1 MRLASP
7 PGRRLGRG
15 KIRSTL
21 AVVGPVDRNAVG
33 PIIMAHESS
42 VFFSGDVRGGRI
54 ATRNLV
60 PARRALRGIRRRFHV
75 RIIVDLVRCQSY
87 GQCIYAAPTVFR
99 FNGEASLEFD
109 YAPDDALREKVSVL
123 SPPARSRRFASVC
136 RMRRQRGSHPSPREA
151 RRDGRRC
158 RGERSVRRSGRHCWR
173 VPGRLARCRSAP
185 PRWLHRVA
193 DPDRR
198 RALPAV

>member
-1 MRLASP
+1 MSPGPKVIAPSPLPWSKSLMRLASP

-60 PARRALRGIRRRFHV
+60 PARREL
-75 RIIVDLVRCQSY
+75 S
-87 GQCIYAAPTVFR
+87 
-99 FNGEASLEFD
+99 EA
-109 YAPDDALREKVSVL
+109 
-123 SPPARSRRFASVC
+123 
-136 RMRRQRGSHPSPREA
+136 
-151 RRDGRRC
+151 
-158 RGERSVRRSGRHCWR
+158 
-173 VPGRLARCRSAP
+173 
-185 PRWLHRVA
+185 
-193 DPDRR
+193 
-198 RALPAV
+198 